1 MKELYIAPEL
11 EILCFAPMEGIASFT
26 PVLGEIALK
35 SSKSGLPISEI
46 GDDDY
51 YEDEIGGDI

>member
-26 PVLGEIALK
+26 PVLGEITLK

-51 YEDEIGGDI
+51 YEETLGGDI